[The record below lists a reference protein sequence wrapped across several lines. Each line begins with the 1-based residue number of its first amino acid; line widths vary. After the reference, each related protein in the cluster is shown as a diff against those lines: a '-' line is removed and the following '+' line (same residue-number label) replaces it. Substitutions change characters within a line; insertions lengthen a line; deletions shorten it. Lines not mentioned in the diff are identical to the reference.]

1 MVTVENKSEELEETK
16 LKILEDELKIVEE
29 TNSKFIEENE
39 NLINE
44 INDLN
49 NQISVLNNEIF
60 SQKQQINQFNIDSQE
75 LEFLKLNLEHGHKC
89 RKSFFNA
96 NGFNVGTEE
105 YKSCVL
111 NGGRTGG

>member
-1 MVTVENKSEELEETK
+1 M
-16 LKILEDELKIVEE
+16 
-29 TNSKFIEENE
+29 EENE
-39 NLINE
+39 NLTNK

-60 SQKQQINQFNIDSQE
+60 SQKQQINQFNIDTQE
-75 LEFLKLNLEHGHKC
+75 FEFLKLNLEHGHKC

-96 NGFNVGTEE
+96 DGFNVGTEE